1 MGHCKTPSFITDIPL
16 ITSGS
21 DEHVL
26 LARLEVGRQMYN
38 ACLGEGVRRV
48 NLVKQSKLYRF
59 AKSLPKTVKDTKT
72 GQSKP
77 NPERSKAFAEAW
89 KLYDFSDYSMQAFAG
104 KIRQSWLGG
113 HLDADTAQKLG
124 TRAFKTTRNLLLG
137 RAKRVR
143 FKGQNQMDS
152 LEGKSVRSPMK
163 WQDETFAW
171 KGLALKPL
179 IDEHDPVILHGLNSP
194 VKYVRLVR
202 RKINGRNRFYVQL
215 INKGEPFVKP
225 KHENAPDATVGL
237 DIGPSTIAA
246 VGGDSAYLETFCAEL
261 NDRSN
266 EVARL
271 QRQMSRRIRAGN
283 PNCFEP
289 DRCDLPKPGQKHGK
303 RKQGKAIKGKRQTV
317 RSNRYRK
324 VQARRAKL
332 ERQLA
337 AHRKS
342 LHGKLAHETVAMGR
356 NIKTEKLSYKAF
368 QRRFGRSVGKRAPG
382 GFVARLK
389 QIAENAGGSVQEFP
403 TRETKLSQRCVC
415 GRLKKKMLSER
426 IHRCECGVIHQR
438 DLWSAFLARHVDAD
452 NCFQVGLALAE
463 SYGVDTFLVEAWKQ
477 NQPSI
482 VERVLDSVGATPASE
497 KVSREVSLSASI
509 DSLGETA
516 KTPNDVE
523 PVQLSLF
530 ESRDEVA

>member
-1 MGHCKTPSFITDIPL
+1 MGRSKTPSFITNIPL
-16 ITSGS
+16 IVSDS

-26 LARLEVGRQMYN
+26 LARLEAGRQMYN
-38 ACLGEGVRRV
+38 ACLGEGVRRAS
-48 NLVKQSKLYRF
+48 LVKQSKLYQF
-59 AKSLPKTVKDTKT
+59 AKTLPKTVKDAKT
-72 GQSKP
+72 GKSKA
-77 NPERSKAFAEAW
+77 NPERTKAFSEAW
-89 KLYDFSDYSMQAFAG
+89 KFYDFSDYGLQAYAG
-104 KIRQSWLGG
+104 QIRQSWIGE
-113 HLDADTAQKLG
+113 HVDADTAQKLG
-124 TRAFKTTRNLLLG
+124 TRAFKAARNLLLG

-143 FKGQNQMDS
+143 FKGRNQMDS

-163 WQDETFAW
+163 WQDETFVW

-179 IDEHDPVILHGLNSP
+179 IDKNDPVVLHGLNSP
-194 VKYVRLVR
+194 VKYPRLVR
-202 RKINGRNRFYVQL
+202 RKINGKNRFYVQL
-215 INKGEPFVKP
+215 INEGLPFVKP
-225 KHENAPDATVGL
+225 KHEGTPDSVTGL

-246 VGGDSAYLETFCAEL
+246 VGDDSAYLETFCADL
-261 NDRSN
+261 KDRSD

-271 QRQMSRRIRAGN
+271 QKKMSRSIRASN
-283 PNCFEP
+283 PDCFEP

-324 VQARRAKL
+324 VQARKAKV
-332 ERQLA
+332 ERKLA

-342 LHGKLAHETVAMGR
+342 LHGELGHKTVAMGR

-368 QRRFGRSVGKRAPG
+368 QRMFGRSVGKRAPG

-389 QIAENAGGSVQEFP
+389 QIAEKAGGSVQEFP
-403 TRETKLSQRCVC
+403 TRDTKLSQRCVC
-415 GRLKKKMLSER
+415 GRIKKKTLSER

-438 DLWSAFLARHVDAD
+438 DLWSAFLARHVDTD
-452 NCFQVGLALAE
+452 DCFQVESALAE

-482 VERVLDSVGATPASE
+482 VERVFNSVGATPALE
-497 KVSREVSLSASI
+497 RVSREVS
-509 DSLGETA
+509 GKPA

-530 ESRDEVA
+530 ESRDEAA